1 MRQPPAHVVGPLH
14 PSEHRAR
21 PVRSRGVSIVEM
33 ALVLPILLMLS
44 FGIVDYG
51 YYFYVKSTI
60 QGAAQSGARAAIVS
74 GATNANVTSAVST
87 VMTAAGL
94 QSSGYTVTTNPT
106 DVSTAASGSTVTVTV
121 ACSWGTVGYHNLPTA
136 MGGIPSSKQV
146 TCSAAMRKE

>member
-1 MRQPPAHVVGPLH
+1 MRQSPAHVVASLH
-14 PSEHRAR
+14 PDAMRTRRA
-21 PVRSRGVSIVEM
+21 RSRGVSIVEM

-51 YYFYVKSTI
+51 YYFYVKSSI

-74 GATNANVTSAVST
+74 GATNGNVTTAVSQ

-94 QSSGYTVTTNPT
+94 QSSGYTVTTSPV
-106 DVSTAASGSTVTVTV
+106 DISTAASGSTVTVTV

-136 MGGIPSSKQV
+136 MGGIPTSKQV